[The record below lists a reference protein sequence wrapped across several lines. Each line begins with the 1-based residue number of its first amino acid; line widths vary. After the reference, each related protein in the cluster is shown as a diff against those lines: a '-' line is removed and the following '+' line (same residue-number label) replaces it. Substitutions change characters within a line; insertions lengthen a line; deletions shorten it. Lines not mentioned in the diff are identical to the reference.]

1 MRIEVTRDQS
11 LWSLKV
17 RDSMVCYLCI
27 KLTAARCSGN
37 FLHSYAASLSLHP
50 ACYVDRQHNLIPR
63 HASAEIFHRRIEE
76 LRKHILQRPEQ
87 NIAVVTH
94 SGVLEA
100 LTGGYLF
107 RNGEIRTMTAG
118 ELIARTGTEA

>member
-1 MRIEVTRDQS
+1 MSI
-11 LWSLKV
+11 
-17 RDSMVCYLCI
+17 
-27 KLTAARCSGN
+27 
-37 FLHSYAASLSLHP
+37 
-50 ACYVDRQHNLIPR
+50 DRQHILNPR
-63 HASAEIFHRRIEE
+63 HACAEIFHRRIEE

-87 NIAVVTH
+87 SIAVVTH

>member
-1 MRIEVTRDQS
+1 MQHI
-11 LWSLKV
+11 LKP
-17 RDSMVCYLCI
+17 
-27 KLTAARCSGN
+27 G
-37 FLHSYAASLSLHP
+37 H
-50 ACYVDRQHNLIPR
+50 AC
-63 HASAEIFHRRIEE
+63 AEIFHRRIEE
-76 LRKHILQRPEQ
+76 LRKHILQRPER

>member
-1 MRIEVTRDQS
+1 M
-11 LWSLKV
+11 
-17 RDSMVCYLCI
+17 
-27 KLTAARCSGN
+27 
-37 FLHSYAASLSLHP
+37 
-50 ACYVDRQHNLIPR
+50 PR
-63 HASAEIFHRRIEE
+63 HGCAEIFHRRIEE

-87 NIAVVTH
+87 SIAVVTH

-107 RNGEIRTMTAG
+107 RNGEIRTMTVG